1 MQAHSNP
8 ENRVWLGLGVLAL
21 GGGAWAVYR
30 FKQRK
35 KLEKELEDSPS
46 VKLATELG
54 LVKWTPKEKAAE
66 LIALSESKGPD
77 AALAEVMVEVRE
89 VLATQGGEAEEGALA
104 ELATAASAAGTKAKQ
119 YIEAQ
124 TGVDLD
130 PYMTQARDTTRE
142 GWNWMSSWWTDEP
155 EAKENPRI
163 TWSQYLADLE

>member
-30 FKQRK
+30 FQQRK

-46 VKLATELG
+46 VRLATELG
-54 LVKWTPKEKAAE
+54 LVKWTPKEKATE
-66 LIALSESKGPD
+66 LISLVESKGPD

-89 VLATQGGEAEEGALA
+89 VLATQGGEAEETVMA

-130 PYMTQARDTTRE
+130 PYVSQARDTTRE
-142 GWNWMSSWWTDEP
+142 GWDWVSSWWTDEP